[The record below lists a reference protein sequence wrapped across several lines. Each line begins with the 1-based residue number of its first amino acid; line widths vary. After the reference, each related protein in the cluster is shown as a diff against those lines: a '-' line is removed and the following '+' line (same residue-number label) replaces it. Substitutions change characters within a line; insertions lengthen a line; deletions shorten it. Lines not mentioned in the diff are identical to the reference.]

1 MNCPIEDG
9 LDGAE
14 KGSNVECEDGSAE
27 SEEEVGDLGSGVTR
41 DDRVEE
47 QMDVWWMYCRWMG
60 VYDPR
65 VKDECHFS
73 GRGRGSER
81 VRDVVIEG

>member
-27 SEEEVGDLGSGVTR
+27 SEDEVGGLKSGLAR
-41 DDRVEE
+41 DDCVEE
-47 QMDVWWMYCRWMG
+47 QMDVW
-60 VYDPR
+60 
-65 VKDECHFS
+65 
-73 GRGRGSER
+73 
-81 VRDVVIEG
+81 